1 MLLGYYLTCPINAF
15 QLMQNDLLK
24 HCHVPIAG
32 TNIKVKNITTKFGQ
46 EYFKTNQE
54 DRLH

>member
-1 MLLGYYLTCPINAF
+1 
-15 QLMQNDLLK
+15 MQNDLLK

-54 DRLH
+54 DRLHWRFELPKV